1 MITNEAIVGYMRAVM
16 PDAEVSIVDR
26 TGTRD
31 HFAIRVV
38 SNAFQDKNLLD
49 RNRLIYQA
57 LRDPMA
63 DGRIHAAELKAQTP
77 EEAGAPRV

>member
-1 MITNEAIVGYMRAVM
+1 MITNEAIVEYLRVLM

-31 HFAIRVV
+31 HFVIRVV
-38 SNAFQDKNLLD
+38 SSAFAGKNLLD

-77 EEAGAPRV
+77 EEAGAPRA

>member
-1 MITNEAIVGYMRAVM
+1 VITNEAIVDYVRVLM

-31 HFAIRVV
+31 HFMIRVV
-38 SNAFQDKNLLD
+38 SSAFAGKNLLD

-77 EEAGAPRV
+77 EEAGAPRA

>member
-1 MITNEAIVGYMRAVM
+1 MITNEAIVDFVRAVM

>member
-1 MITNEAIVGYMRAVM
+1 MITNEAIVGYVRAVM

-38 SNAFQDKNLLD
+38 SNAFEGKNLLD

-77 EEAGAPRV
+77 DEAAAPRV